1 MCQNASLIF
10 HPQNT
15 RIAQINNDLSVQLKM
30 RNLRYQRHQRMK
42 SVY

>member
-1 MCQNASLIF
+1 MPLIIF

-30 RNLRYQRHQRMK
+30 RNLRYQRMK
-42 SVY
+42 SVF